1 MKDETGKPMN
11 IVHRDVSPQNILI
24 SYAGEVKLIDFGI
37 AKAVGRQTKTS
48 SGSIKGKFGYMSPEQ
63 VRGLPL
69 DKRSDVFSA
78 GIVLYEVLT
87 GERLFLGES
96 DFSTL
101 EKVRDEYTSNPGTT
115 DFMIRKAIERH
126 FNIEMVNEEVFNYP
140 DVQIRQ
146 QGGVFQVTAAYEH
159 VVPLVAN
166 VSFLVDFDKTVEIQ
180 AR

>member
-1 MKDETGKPMN
+1 MRSRQSGMTFLGLLVL
-11 IVHRDVSPQNILI
+11 IVVVGSWV
-24 SYAGEVKLIDFGI
+24 YAGI
-37 AKAVGRQTKTS
+37 
-48 SGSIKGKFGYMSPEQ
+48 
-63 VRGLPL
+63 
-69 DKRSDVFSA
+69 
-78 GIVLYEVLT
+78 
-87 GERLFLGES
+87 RLVPAYLNYQKVA
-96 DFSTL
+96 STL

-126 FNIEMVNEEVFNYP
+126 FNIEMVNEDVFNYP

-146 QGGVFQVTAAYEH
+146 QGGVFAVTAAYEH